1 MASSDVKVANAI
13 VTIVPTME
21 GARSKIAEEVSDS
34 LGGVGTDPGERI
46 GDDLLDGIGG
56 KLSGKLGPLLAGA
69 LSVASVAAVSKAL
82 LDVGAA
88 FDDMTDNIIVGTG
101 ASGAALEDLQNAAR
115 TVATTLPVSF
125 GDAGQTV
132 ADLNTRLGLTG
143 DQLTDLATKVS
154 ALDSFT
160 GQATDINTLSGAMT
174 AFGVSAEDISGK
186 LDYFWGVS
194 QATGVSMNSLFKTMQ
209 ANAPQLTGLGFTA
222 EEAANMVGLL
232 DKAGID
238 ANGTLST
245 MARALVNLSEPGQ
258 SASDAFQGVL
268 DSIAQYIEA
277 GDQAAAIDLASTVF
291 GTRGATKFVAAVSSG
306 ALSLDALRDS
316 ALGASGS
323 IMGTM
328 EATMDWPERFEVI
341 KNQLMAIIEP
351 LASALFEGLGG
362 AMDSVSAA
370 IAGIDVTQ
378 VQALGATIGEAV
390 ATVIPALV
398 DFAVSALPV
407 ITEGINALLP
417 PITGILSATGPLLPL
432 VIGIGGAIAPL
443 IPAVV
448 SLATGVPAIGAAL
461 GALAGPAGIV
471 IGLIGAATA
480 GVIGLWNTNEDFRN
494 GVISIWEGVKD
505 GIWSALLAID
515 GFFGNLG
522 ESVGAVFDSLVSNA
536 VNFGQGLLDFWGGI
550 PDRIIGFF
558 AGIGNAIMGFFE
570 NIKLPHFHLHGSI
583 NPLDWPSQG
592 LPGISVEWYAK
603 GGIFNA
609 PTIAGIGEAGPEA
622 VLPLNQRQL
631 QPVGDAVADSL
642 GADALVEVLEI
653 LREIRDKQTTI
664 VMDTGELVGAT
675 INATDNGLGDR
686 AGWAGR
692 GVAYA

>member
-1 MASSDVKVANAI
+1 MTSSDVKVANAI

-34 LGGVGTDPGERI
+34 LGGVGTDPGEKI

-56 KLSGKLGPLLAGA
+56 KLSGKLGQLLAGA
-69 LSVASVAAVSKAL
+69 LSVESVTAVSKAL

-101 ASGAALEDLQNAAR
+101 VSGAALEDLQNAAR

-132 ADLNTRLGLTG
+132 ADLYTRLGLTG

-222 EEAANMVGLL
+222 EESANMIGLL

-258 SASDAFQGVL
+258 SASDAFSGVL

-341 KNQLMAIIEP
+341 KNQLMDIIEP
-351 LASALFEGLGG
+351 LATALFEGLGG

-370 IAGIDVTQ
+370 ISGIDVTQ
-378 VQALGATIGEAV
+378 MQALGATIGEAV

-407 ITEGINALLP
+407 IIDGINTLLP

-480 GVIGLWNTNEDFRN
+480 GVIGLWNTNEEFRN
-494 GVISIWEGVKD
+494 GVLGIWEGVKD
-505 GIWSALLAID
+505 GIWNALLAID

-522 ESVGAVFDSLVSNA
+522 ENVGAVFDSLVSNA

-550 PDRIIGFF
+550 PDKIIGFF

-570 NIKLPHFHLHGSI
+570 NIRLPHFHLHGSI

-592 LPGISVEWYAK
+592 LPGISVEWYAR

-642 GADALVEVLEI
+642 GADALAEALEI

-675 INATDNGLGDR
+675 INATDNGLGAR
-686 AGWAGR
+686 TGWAGR

>member
-21 GARSKIAEEVSDS
+21 GARSKIAEQVSDS

-143 DQLTDLATKVS
+143 DELTKLATRVS
-154 ALDSFT
+154 ALGSF
-160 GQATDINTLSGAMT
+160 GQQLDINTMTGAMN
-174 AFGVSAEDISGK
+174 AFGVSATDVADK

-194 QATGVSMNSLFKTMQ
+194 QATGVSMDGLFSTVQ
-209 ANAPQLTGLGFTA
+209 ANAPQLTALGFSI
-222 EEAANMVGLL
+222 EESANMVGLL
-232 DKAGID
+232 DKAGLN
-238 ANGTLST
+238 ASST
-245 MARALVNLSEPGQ
+245 MASMSRALVNLSEPGQ

-323 IMGTM
+323 IMGTLDATMSWPEKFEIVKNRLM
-328 EATMDWPERFEVI
+328 EA
-341 KNQLMAIIEP
+341 IEP
-351 LASALFEGLGG
+351 LASALFDGLGG
-362 AMDSVSAA
+362 ALDAVIAA
-370 IAGIDVTQ
+370 LDGIDPATMQAIGENLAMVATTAIPAFVDFAANTLPGIIEGVATIAPAVAGVLGPVGPLIPLVATLAGVVAPIVT
-378 VQALGATIGEAV
+378 ALGTI
-390 ATVIPALV
+390 IPALP
-398 DFAVSALPV
+398 AVGAGLAAL
-407 ITEGINALLP
+407 
-417 PITGILSATGPLLPL
+417 TGP
-432 VIGIGGAIAPL
+432 V
-443 IPAVV
+443 
-448 SLATGVPAIGAAL
+448 
-461 GALAGPAGIV
+461 GIV
-471 IGLIGAATA
+471 IGLVAAAAA
-480 GVIGLWNTNEDFRN
+480 GVIGLWTTSEEFRN
-494 GVISIWEGVKD
+494 AVTSIVT
-505 GIWSALLAID
+505 GIGDAIWGGLNAVND
-515 GFFGNLG
+515 FFGNFG
-522 ESVGAVFDSLVSNA
+522 TNVSNIFGGI
-536 VNFGQGLLDFWGGI
+536 VDNVTEFGQGIVDFWSSI
-550 PDRIIGFF
+550 PDRILGFF
-558 AGIGNAIMGFFE
+558 RGIGDTIMGFFSG
-570 NIKLPHFHLHGSI
+570 IKLPHFSLHGSI

-609 PTIAGIGEAGPEA
+609 PTIAGIGETGPEA

-642 GADALVEVLEI
+642 GADALAEALEI

>member
-21 GARSKIAEEVSDS
+21 GARSKIAEQVSDS

-56 KLSGKLGPLLAGA
+56 KLSGKLGQLLKGA
-69 LSVASVAAVSKAL
+69 LSVASVEAVSKAL
-82 LDVGAA
+82 LNVGAE
-88 FDDMTDNIIVGTG
+88 FDRMTDKIIIGTG
-101 ASGAALEDLQNAAR
+101 ASGAALEDLQNSAR

-132 ADLNTRLGLTG
+132 ADLNARLGLTG
-143 DQLTDLATKVS
+143 DELTKLSTRVS
-154 ALDSFT
+154 ALGSF
-160 GQATDINTLSGAMT
+160 GQSLDINTMTGAMN
-174 AFGVSAEDISGK
+174 AFGVSATDVADK

-194 QATGVSMNSLFKTMQ
+194 QATGVSMDGLFSTVQ
-209 ANAPQLTGLGFTA
+209 ANAPQLTALGFTI
-222 EEAANMVGLL
+222 EESANMVGLL
-232 DKAGID
+232 DKAGLN
-238 ANGTLST
+238 ASST
-245 MARALVNLSEPGQ
+245 MASMSRALVNLSEPGQ

-323 IMGTM
+323 IMGTLDATMSWPEKFEIVKNRLM
-328 EATMDWPERFEVI
+328 EA
-341 KNQLMAIIEP
+341 IEP
-351 LASALFEGLGG
+351 LASALFDGLGG
-362 AMDSVSAA
+362 ALDAVIAA
-370 IAGIDVTQ
+370 LDGIDPATMQAIGENLAMVATTAIPAFVDFAANTLPGIIEGVATIAPAVAGVLGPVGPLIPLVATLAGVVAPIVT
-378 VQALGATIGEAV
+378 ALGTI
-390 ATVIPALV
+390 IPALP
-398 DFAVSALPV
+398 AVGAGLAAL
-407 ITEGINALLP
+407 
-417 PITGILSATGPLLPL
+417 TGP
-432 VIGIGGAIAPL
+432 V
-443 IPAVV
+443 
-448 SLATGVPAIGAAL
+448 
-461 GALAGPAGIV
+461 GIV
-471 IGLIGAATA
+471 IGLVAAAAA
-480 GVIGLWNTNEDFRN
+480 GVISLWTTSEEFRN
-494 GVISIWEGVKD
+494 AVTSIVT
-505 GIWSALLAID
+505 GIGDAIWGGLNAIND
-515 GFFGNLG
+515 FFGNFG
-522 ESVGAVFDSLVSNA
+522 TNVSNIFGGIVDNVTA
-536 VNFGQGLLDFWGGI
+536 FGQGIVDFWSSI
-550 PDRIIGFF
+550 PDRILGFF
-558 AGIGNAIMGFFE
+558 RGIGDTIMGFFSG
-570 NIKLPHFHLHGSI
+570 IKLPHFSLHGSI

-609 PTIAGIGEAGPEA
+609 PTIAGIGETGPEA

-642 GADALVEVLEI
+642 GADALAEALEI